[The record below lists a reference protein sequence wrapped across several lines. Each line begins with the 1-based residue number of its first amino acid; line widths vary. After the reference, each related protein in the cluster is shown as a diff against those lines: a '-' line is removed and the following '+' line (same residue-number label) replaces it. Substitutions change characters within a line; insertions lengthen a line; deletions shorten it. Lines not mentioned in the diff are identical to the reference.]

1 MIVLSAGATVL
12 ILSVTP
18 GRTPWQTARSLAQD
32 RLATLQERVS
42 HIGGKVL
49 DTASS
54 LAEPAPLQ
62 ETPTPTPIVLLPPLP
77 DESLLAA
84 KANLTTTQP
93 STLIVAPTT
102 VPEAVALAAL
112 QAANPVTPTAAVTAV
127 VAAPPTEAP
136 TAAPTP
142 TAGAVQPTPTRVQ
155 PTPTTP
161 PTPTSEA
168 VAAGIGGTGE
178 LVYTVQPGDNWFT
191 IARRFGLTQE
201 ALAAYNRRTP
211 SDVLQVNERL
221 RIPPAD
227 APLLPTATPTPTR
240 PRPTATPLPTPTAAV
255 VAYLPAPQG
264 LLPLDNDGFTA
275 DAQPLLR
282 WSPVPGMAAGD
293 YYYVYVEFLMNDGTF
308 GFVDAETTQ
317 PWFEVPRW
325 TYEMAATP
333 NRIFTWTVQ
342 VRRRLPSGQVV
353 DVSPVSRKATFYWR

>member
-1 MIVLSAGATVL
+1 MLVLSAAATVL
-12 ILSVTP
+12 ILAAAP
-18 GRTPWQTARSLAQD
+18 GRTPWQTARSLAHD

-84 KANLTTTQP
+84 KASLTSTQP

-102 VPEAVALAAL
+102 VPEAVAMAAL
-112 QAANPVTPTAAVTAV
+112 QATNPVTPTAEATAV
-127 VAAPPTEAP
+127 VAAVSTEAP

-142 TAGAVQPTPTRVQ
+142 TASPAPPTPTRAQ

-161 PTPTSEA
+161 PTPTPQA
-168 VAAGIGGTGE
+168 VAAGVGGPGE
-178 LVYTVQPGDNWFT
+178 LLYTVQPGDNWFT
-191 IARRFGLTQE
+191 IARRFGITQE

-211 SDVLQVNERL
+211 NDVLQVNERL

-227 APLLPTATPTPTR
+227 ATPPPPPTPTPTR
-240 PRPTATPLPTPTAAV
+240 PRPTATPTPTPTVPVPA
-255 VAYLPAPQG
+255 LPAPQG
-264 LLPLDNDGFTA
+264 LLPRDDDGFTA
-275 DAQPLLR
+275 DSQAVLR
-282 WSPVPGMAAGD
+282 WDPVPGMTAAD
-293 YYYVYVEFLMNDGTF
+293 YYYVYVEFLMQDGSV
-308 GFVDAETTQ
+308 GFVDDETTR

-325 TYEMAATP
+325 TYEVAATP

-353 DVSPVSRKATFYWR
+353 EVSPISRKATFYWR

>member
-1 MIVLSAGATVL
+1 MLA
-12 ILSVTP
+12 LSVVATLLLAAVP
-18 GRTPWQTARSLAQD
+18 GRTPWQTARSLAQH
-32 RLATLQERVS
+32 RLALLQSRVS
-42 HIGGKVL
+42 DIGGKVL

-54 LAEPAPLQ
+54 LAEPAPL
-62 ETPTPTPIVLLPPLP
+62 EESPTPTPIVLLPPLP
-77 DESLLAA
+77 EESLLVA
-84 KANLTTTQP
+84 KGVLTGSQP

-102 VPEAVALAAL
+102 VPEEVAAAL
-112 QAANPVTPTAAVTAV
+112 QAATAVTATAALTATAPAAAQVPTANPTPTATSTLPLPTATPTAA
-127 VAAPPTEAP
+127 
-136 TAAPTP
+136 
-142 TAGAVQPTPTRVQ
+142 
-155 PTPTTP
+155 P
-161 PTPTSEA
+161 PTPTPHA

-178 LVYTVQPGDNWFT
+178 LTYTVQPGDNWYT

-211 SDVLQVNERL
+211 NDVLQVNERL
-221 RIPPAD
+221 RIPPAN
-227 APLLPTATPTPTR
+227 APLSPTATPTPTR
-240 PRPTATPLPTPTAAV
+240 PRPTPTPVPSPTPVPV
-255 VAYLPAPQG
+255 VALPAPQG
-264 LLPLDNDGFTA
+264 LLPLDDDGFTA

-293 YYYVYVEFLMNDGTF
+293 YYYVYVEFLMNDGSK

-325 TYEMAATP
+325 TYEVAATP